1 MYIVCK
7 ISAFQVHMQLGC
19 VDTANGYGVCK
30 KCIAFITRNPLD
42 ISACF
47 KLPFLLYIYCTLVTM
62 RLHTGWN
69 HSPTKAQTTPE
80 TFHTV
85 YRSKNEEQEWV
96 LIKRMEKGPLSIWMH
111 SGRCYFLA
119 QCVVCH
125 SCFLL
130 SFINSLNSFW
140 VLLILS

>member
-1 MYIVCK
+1 MYKTCVCKGIGDLYATHSITVCTIEEKMYIVCK

-62 RLHTGWN
+62 RLHTG
-69 HSPTKAQTTPE
+69 
-80 TFHTV
+80 
-85 YRSKNEEQEWV
+85 
-96 LIKRMEKGPLSIWMH
+96 
-111 SGRCYFLA
+111 
-119 QCVVCH
+119 
-125 SCFLL
+125 
-130 SFINSLNSFW
+130 
-140 VLLILS
+140 